1 MALLELDRVD
11 LIYQTEKSETEAV
24 RDLSMSVD
32 EGEFIALVGPS
43 GCGKTTLLSMIAGL
57 IPPTGGSIKVDGA
70 EVTARSGIVGYM
82 LQRDN
87 LFEWRTIESNVLLGL
102 SVQKKLTE
110 ENRNYALGMLSKY
123 GLGEFRDA
131 YPTELSGGMR
141 QRAALIRTLA
151 FKPKILLLDEP
162 FSAVDFQTRM
172 TVCDDVYSII
182 KSERKTAVLVTHD
195 ISEAVSMADKIVVLT
210 KRPATVKTVF
220 NIDIDAPTPL
230 AKREN
235 PRFSEWFDRV
245 WREVSQND
253 SNIESQ

>member
-1 MALLELDRVD
+1 MALLEIKDVD

-24 RDLSMSVD
+24 QGLSLSVD

-57 IPPTGGSIKVDGA
+57 LAPTHGTVTIDGA
-70 EVTARSGIVGYM
+70 PVTDSVGSVGYM

-87 LFEWRTIESNVLLGL
+87 LFEWRTIEANVLLGL

-110 ENRNYALGMLSKY
+110 ESRAYALDMLDKY
-123 GLGEFRDA
+123 GLKDFKAA
-131 YPTELSGGMR
+131 YPGELSGGMR
-141 QRAALIRTLA
+141 QRVALIRTLA
-151 FKPKILLLDEP
+151 FKPRLLLLDEP

-172 TVCDDVYSII
+172 TVCDDVHSII
-182 KSERKTAVLVTHD
+182 KNEHKTAVLVTHD

-210 KRPATVKTVF
+210 RRPATVKKIF
-220 NIDIDAPTPL
+220 DIDITAESPL
-230 AKREN
+230 KRRES

-245 WREVSQND
+245 WKEVTL
-253 SNIESQ
+253 

>member
-24 RDLSMSVD
+24 RDLTLSVD

-57 IPPTGGSIKVDGA
+57 IPPTNGSIKVDGA
-70 EVTARSGIVGYM
+70 EVTAKSGIVGYM

-110 ENRNYALGMLSKY
+110 ENRKHALDMLEKY

-230 AKREN
+230 AKRES

-245 WREVSQND
+245 WKEVSQ
-253 SNIESQ
+253 

>member
-1 MALLELDRVD
+1 MALLEIENVD
-11 LIYQTEKSETEAV
+11 LIYQTEPSETEAV
-24 RDLSMSVD
+24 KDLNLSVD

-57 IPPTGGSIKVDGA
+57 LNPTRGELKIDGESIVAASGS
-70 EVTARSGIVGYM
+70 VGYM

-102 SVQKKLTE
+102 SVQKKLNDE
-110 ENRNYALGMLSKY
+110 SRSYALGMLEKY
-123 GLGEFRDA
+123 GLGEFRNSF
-131 YPTELSGGMR
+131 PKELSGGMR

-151 FKPKILLLDEP
+151 FKPRLLLLDEP

-182 KSERKTAVLVTHD
+182 KSEHKTALLVTHD
-195 ISEAVSMADKIVVLT
+195 ISEAVSMADRIVVLT

-220 NIDIDAPTPL
+220 DIDITAPTPL
-230 AKREN
+230 ARRES

-245 WREVSQND
+245 WKEVSL
-253 SNIESQ
+253 

>member
-1 MALLELDRVD
+1 MALLDIDHVD

-24 RDLSMSVD
+24 RDLTFTVD

-57 IPPTGGSIKVDGA
+57 LPPTNGAVKIDGEPVVASSGS
-70 EVTARSGIVGYM
+70 VGYM

-87 LFEWRTIESNVLLGL
+87 LFEWRTIESNVMLGL
-102 SVQKKLTE
+102 SVQKKLTDE
-110 ENRNYALGMLSKY
+110 SKNYALGMLDKY
-123 GLGEFRDA
+123 GLGEFRNS

-151 FKPKILLLDEP
+151 FKPRMLLLDEP

-172 TVCDDVYSII
+172 TVCDDVHSII
-182 KSERKTAVLVTHD
+182 KSEHKTALLVTHD
-195 ISEAVSMADKIVVLT
+195 ISEAVSMADRIVVLT
-210 KRPATVKTVF
+210 KRPATVKTIF
-220 NIDIDAPTPL
+220 DIDITAPSPL
-230 AKREN
+230 RRREN

-245 WREVSQND
+245 WKEVSL
-253 SNIESQ
+253 

>member
-1 MALLELDRVD
+1 MALLALDHVD

-24 RDLSMSVD
+24 RDLDLTVD

-43 GCGKTTLLSMIAGL
+43 GCGKTTVLSMIAGL
-57 IPPTGGSIKVDGA
+57 IPPTRGTVTVDGA
-70 EVTARSGIVGYM
+70 PVRSKSGDVGYM

-87 LFEWRTIESNVLLGL
+87 LFEWRSIENNVLLGL
-102 SVQKKLTE
+102 SVQKKLTP
-110 ENRNYALGMLSKY
+110 ENRRYAIEMLDKY
-123 GLGEFRDA
+123 GLGEFRSA

-151 FKPKILLLDEP
+151 FKPKLLLLDEP

-182 KSERKTAVLVTHD
+182 KSERKTALLVTHD
-195 ISEAVSMADKIVVLT
+195 ISEAVSMADRIVVLT
-210 KRPATVKTVF
+210 KRPATVKTIFKV
-220 NIDIDAPTPL
+220 DIDAATPL
-230 AKREN
+230 KKRES

-245 WREVSQND
+245 WKEVSA
-253 SNIESQ
+253 